1 MKVTKN
7 ELVDVV
13 KEAIEDGWFSEVTEE
28 VLNDEIE
35 MGHLIR
41 AFVRTYKLPAIISNC
56 CNNYGP
62 NQFPEKLIPKLIHN
76 II

>member
-35 MGHLIR
+35 SLISDGQ
-41 AFVRTYKLPAIISNC
+41 KLN
-56 CNNYGP
+56 
-62 NQFPEKLIPKLIHN
+62 
-76 II
+76 